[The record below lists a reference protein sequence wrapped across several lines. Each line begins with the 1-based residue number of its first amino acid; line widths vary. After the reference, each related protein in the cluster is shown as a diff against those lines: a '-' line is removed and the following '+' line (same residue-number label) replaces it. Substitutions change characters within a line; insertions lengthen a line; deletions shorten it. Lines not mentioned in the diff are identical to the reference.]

1 MGPPQYAASS
11 FASGDSW
18 TATQSG
24 LVTLTFEVHAYV
36 SDAVHRT
43 PFVYTKFEVRRPSS
57 SEDMVDFGHGVK
69 RPSDLDL
76 WPFDL

>member
-1 MGPPQYAASS
+1 M
-11 FASGDSW
+11 
-18 TATQSG
+18 
-24 LVTLTFEVHAYV
+24 TLTFEVHAYV

-76 WPFDL
+76 